1 MKKKGI
7 TYRDAGV
14 DIAAGESLVNKIK
27 PLANKTRRPEV
38 LDNLGGFAGL
48 FALSGQYKNPIL
60 VSSTDGVGTK
70 LIIAL
75 KTGKHSTIG
84 IDLVAMCVNDIVVMG
99 AQPLFF
105 LDYLRAESYPS
116 KLRQRLLREY
126 LRVVLWQIVHC
137 WEEKQRK
144 CLECMN
150 LVDMI

>member
-7 TYRDAGV
+7 TYKDAGV

-27 PLANKTRRPEV
+27 PLADKTRRPEV

-48 FALSGQYKNPIL
+48 FALSERYKNPIL

-75 KTGKHSTIG
+75 NTGKHSTIG

-99 AQPLFF
+99 AEPLFF
-105 LDYLRAESYPS
+105 LDYLACGKLSIQTAAEIIEGISEGLCYG
-116 KLRQRLLREY
+116 KLF
-126 LRVVLWQIVHC
+126 IVG
-137 WEEKQRK
+137 RR
-144 CLECMN
+144 N
-150 LVDMI
+150 SRNAGNV